1 MKRLIVLVSVFVVA
15 LAMMMTSAGAVPP
28 AQQKLKLFEGDKG
41 SASWQ
46 GPAKDDQ
53 GSFFDDSPLDT
64 NHARIKFNV
73 PSQSINPPYSYA
85 GAYALGTQLGGQ
97 KLANVRNL
105 SFDFMDPSQNDIT
118 LGAPRLSVPI
128 DEDGD
133 GVFEHDPFDPTS
145 EQYAF
150 LAAGHC
156 LGQTLNATW
165 DRADFT
171 GRTTTGCAMQYKG
184 VDYASS
190 GSASAWHA
198 FVVAAATLY
207 PSAKIAR
214 QSDALA
220 IAVQDEVGT
229 SFIDR
234 VAFQNHMFGGGPNSI
249 TNCPNEA
256 SC

>member
-1 MKRLIVLVSVFVVA
+1 MKRLLVFAATLCAA
-15 LAMMMTSAGAVPP
+15 LAMTVPASAVPVS
-28 AQQKLKLFEGDKG
+28 QQKLKFFEGDKG

-53 GSFFDDSPLDT
+53 GFFFDDSPLDT

-73 PSQSINPPYSYA
+73 PSQSVDPPYSYA

-105 SFDFMDPSQNDIT
+105 SFDFMDPSQNDIS

-133 GVFEHDPFDPTS
+133 GTFEHDPFDPTS

-171 GRTTTGCAMQYKG
+171 GRQSTGCEMEYKG
-184 VDYASS
+184 VDYQST
-190 GSASAWHA
+190 GTQSAWKS
-198 FVVAAATLY
+198 FVAAAATLY
-207 PSAKIAR
+207 PNAKIAR
-214 QSDALA
+214 QSDQVAFL
-220 IAVQDEVGT
+220 VQDEVGT
-229 SFIDR
+229 SFVDR
-234 VAFQNHMFGGGPNSI
+234 VAFQNHLFGGGPNAI
-249 TNCPNEA
+249 TNCPTEN

>member
-1 MKRLIVLVSVFVVA
+1 MKRVLMFVSVSAAA
-15 LAMMMTSAGAVPP
+15 LVMMITSAGAVPVS
-28 AQQKLKLFEGDKG
+28 QQKLKFFEGDKG

-53 GSFFDDSPLDT
+53 GFFFDDSPLDT
-64 NHARIKFNV
+64 NHARIKLNV
-73 PSQSINPPYSYA
+73 PSQSVNPPYSYS

-105 SFDFMDPSQNDIT
+105 SFDFMDPSQNDIS

-133 GVFEHDPFDPTS
+133 GVFEYDPFDPTS
-145 EQYAF
+145 EQFAF

-171 GRTTTGCAMQYKG
+171 GRTSTGCEMQYKSG
-184 VDYASS
+184 NYAST
-190 GSASAWHA
+190 GTESAWDV
-198 FVVAAATLY
+198 FVDAAATLY
-207 PSAKIAR
+207 PGARIAR
-214 QSDALA
+214 QSDQVAFL
-220 IAVQDEVGT
+220 IQDEVGT
-229 SFIDR
+229 SFVDR
-234 VAFQNHMFGGGPNSI
+234 VAFQNHLFGGGPNSI
-249 TNCPNEA
+249 TNCPTEN